1 MIKHIAV
8 AIALTLAPALFAQTY
23 IVPSGDCGAI
33 TLHATHGTDFPSLG
47 ETIDAGRVKDAWVS
61 SSPSP
66 GMNPGVKAWKVAV
79 KPAAG
84 ARSLDFNT
92 NVAAD
97 DGVVLASVELAPVV
111 SGNETRTE
119 HAKAFIFCSPVTPMA
134 DWLRSAGL
142 GLEIYPQEW
151 NPLRAHMKTGDSM
164 WFIVVDKATK
174 KLLRDVP
181 MELYRAG
188 AGRIAD
194 GVPNKS
200 GGMAFSYPEPGQ
212 YMVMTTYRRPNPQQ
226 PEHWLVDTSTLT
238 FEVK

>member
-8 AIALTLAPALFAQTY
+8 AIALTLAPAAFAQTY

-33 TLHATHGTDFPSLG
+33 TLHATRSSDFPNLG

-79 KPAAG
+79 KPTAG
-84 ARSLDFNT
+84 PRSVDFTT
-92 NVAAD
+92 NVAAE
-97 DGVVLASVELAPVV
+97 DGVVLASVEFTPVV
-111 SGNETRTE
+111 SGNETRTD
-119 HAKAFIFCSPVTPMA
+119 HAKAFIFCGPVTPMA
-134 DWLRSAGL
+134 DWLRSGGL

-151 NPLRAHMKTGDSM
+151 NPMRPRLKTGDSM
-164 WFIVVDKATK
+164 WFIVVDKATRK
-174 KLLRDVP
+174 PLRDVP

-200 GGMAFSYPEPGQ
+200 GGMSFTYPEPGH
-212 YMVMTTYRRPNPQQ
+212 YMVKTTYRRPDPQQ